1 MTRALVSV
9 VTAVLLFATGI
20 SAAEWGIDKAH
31 SSIGFSVR
39 HMVVS
44 KTRGEFKD
52 FTGKVQFDKD
62 NLAKGTAQFTI
73 QAASINTDEP
83 ERDKHLKSSDFLDVE
98 QFPTITF
105 VSKKV
110 IPGKGN
116 DFSLVGD
123 LTIKGITKEVTFDCE
138 FSGIVDDPWG
148 NTRAGFSAET
158 TINRKDFNVKWSK
171 KLDNGGLVVGND
183 VDISLEI
190 ELIKKK

>member
-1 MTRALVSV
+1 MVKKLSMVLV
-9 VTAVLLFATGI
+9 AVMLLTG
-20 SAAEWGIDKAH
+20 SMYAAEWTVDKAH

-39 HMVVS
+39 HMVIS
-44 KTRGEFKD
+44 KTRGEFTG
-52 FTGKVQFDKD
+52 FTGNVHFDRK

-73 QAASINTDEP
+73 QTASINTDEP

-98 QFPTITF
+98 QFPTMTF

-110 IPGKGN
+110 IPQKG
-116 DFSLVGD
+116 DKFSLVGD
-123 LTIKGITKEVTFDCE
+123 LTIKGITKKVTFDCE
-138 FSGIVDDPWG
+138 FSGVVDDPWG